1 MDEELE
7 RQNALIE
14 KAMKG
19 KKPKVG
25 KAGRFF
31 DSANHELE
39 KTKKAHESEASDK
52 EEKKSWSLYSITQ
65 TIQIH

>member
-52 EEKKSWSLYSITQ
+52 EEKKS
-65 TIQIH
+65 